1 MNKTFIPQMEPWFGE
16 EERFAMDE
24 YLGQGGWITEFKKTQ
39 EFEQMIAE
47 YTGAKHCFVVNN
59 GTVSLTLMAMAAG
72 IKAGD
77 EVLVPNYTM
86 VATPNSLKMF
96 GAEPKFV
103 DVDSKTLCISL
114 EEIKKNISPK
124 TKAVFLMNA
133 NGRYPLDID
142 EIVSYCKNNN
152 LILLEDSAQALG
164 SFYPDGI
171 HQGRK
176 GIAGSFSFSA
186 PKIISTG
193 QGGALITDDDNI
205 AYRIK
210 RLKDF
215 GRSGG
220 GNDLHNSIGWNFKFT
235 DIQAVIGI
243 EQMKKLQWRVDR
255 KKEILKLYKKLL
267 NGVKQVRFFE
277 QDLENTTPWFI
288 DALIDNRENLQA
300 FLKEND
306 IGTRIMYPPIN
317 KQKAYNYPGE
327 FPVSNLVGQ
336 KGLWLPSAAQLN
348 DEQINFIC
356 RCIQNF
362 YLKRQ

>member
-1 MNKTFIPQMEPWFGE
+1 MEFINQMEPWFDDQEQKALNKYMGE
-16 EERFAMDE
+16 
-24 YLGQGGWITEFKKTQ
+24 GGWVTEFKKTF
-39 EFEQMIAE
+39 EFQDLIKKF
-47 YTGAKHCFVVNN
+47 TGAKHCFVVNN
-59 GTVSLTLMAMAAG
+59 GTISLTIMAMAAG

-103 DVDSKTLCISL
+103 DVDPKTLCISL
-114 EEIKKNISPK
+114 EEIRKNVSSK

-133 NGRYPLDID
+133 NGRYPSDIN

-193 QGGALITDDDNI
+193 QGGAIITDDDDL
-205 AYRIK
+205 AYNVS

-220 GNDLHNSIGWNFKFT
+220 GNDIHEMIGFNFKFT

-243 EQMKKLQWRVDR
+243 VQMKKLDWRVNR
-255 KKEILKLYKKLL
+255 MKEIYSRYKDNLSDL
-267 NGVKQVRFFE
+267 SQVKFFD
-277 QDLENTTPWFI
+277 QDLKITTPWFI
-288 DALIDNRENLQA
+288 DVKADDRDELMVH
-300 FLKEND
+300 LKQNK
-306 IGTRIMYPPIN
+306 IGSRVMYPPIN
-317 KQKAYNYPGE
+317 KQQAYNLKGE
-327 FPVSNLVGQ
+327 HIVSNEIGA
-336 KGLWLPSAAQLN
+336 KGLWLPSSSKLTNEQI
-348 DEQINFIC
+348 DYVCEQIN
-356 RCIQNF
+356 QF
-362 YLKRQ
+362 Y

>member
-1 MNKTFIPQMEPWFGE
+1 MEFINQMEPWFDNQEQEALSKYMGE
-16 EERFAMDE
+16 
-24 YLGQGGWITEFKKTQ
+24 GGWITEFKKTF
-39 EFEQMIAE
+39 EFQDLIKEF
-47 YTGAKHCFVVNN
+47 TGAKHCFVVNN
-59 GTVSLTLMAMAAG
+59 GTISLTIMAMAAG

-96 GAEPKFV
+96 GAEPKFI
-103 DVDSKTLCISL
+103 DVDPTSLCISL
-114 EEIKKNISPK
+114 NEIKKYVSSK
-124 TKAVFLMNA
+124 TKAIFLMNA
-133 NGRYPLDID
+133 NGRYPSDIN

-193 QGGALITDDDNI
+193 QGGAIITDDDELAYNI
-205 AYRIK
+205 S

-220 GNDLHNSIGWNFKFT
+220 GNDVHEMIGFNFKFT

-243 EQMKKLQWRVDR
+243 VQMGKLDWRVNRMKDIYARYR
-255 KKEILKLYKKLL
+255 KNLL
-267 NGVKQVRFFE
+267 NVNEVQFFN
-277 QDLENTTPWFI
+277 QDIKNTTPWFI
-288 DALIDNRENLQA
+288 DIKAKKRDDLMTY
-300 FLKEND
+300 LKLNK
-306 IGTRIMYPPIN
+306 IGSRIMYPPIN
-317 KQKAYNYPGE
+317 KQQAYNLEGE
-327 FPVSNLVGQ
+327 HIVSNEIGVL
-336 KGLWLPSAAQLN
+336 GLWLPSSSKLTN
-348 DEQINFIC
+348 DQIDYICEFI
-356 RCIQNF
+356 IKF
-362 YLKRQ
+362 YER

>member
-1 MNKTFIPQMEPWFGE
+1 MEFINQMEPWFGSE
-16 EERFAMDE
+16 EKEALNKYME
-24 YLGQGGWITEFKKTQ
+24 EGGWITEFKKTF
-39 EFEQMIAE
+39 EFQDLIKT

-59 GTVSLTLMAMAAG
+59 GTVSLSIMAMAAG

-77 EVLVPNYTM
+77 EVLVPNYSM

-96 GAEPKFV
+96 GAEPKFT
-103 DVDSKTLCISL
+103 DVDSETLCISL
-114 EEIKKNISPK
+114 AEIMKNVTSK

-142 EIVSYCKNNN
+142 EIVSFCIDKN

-164 SFYPDGI
+164 SFYTDGL

-193 QGGALITDDDNI
+193 QGGAIITDDDQI
-205 AYRIK
+205 AHNVS

-220 GNDLHNSIGWNFKFT
+220 GNDLHEVVGFNFKFT

-243 EQMKKLQWRVDR
+243 AQMGKLKWRVERMKDIYKR
-255 KKEILKLYKKLL
+255 YYKNLK
-267 NGVKQVRFFE
+267 NTKQINFFK
-277 QDLENTTPWFI
+277 QDLKITTPWFV
-288 DALIDNRENLQA
+288 DVKVENRVKLMDW
-300 FLKEND
+300 LKQNN

-317 KQKAYNYPGE
+317 KQEAYKVKGE
-327 FPVSNLVGQ
+327 HEVSNEIGK
-336 KGLWLPSAAQLN
+336 KGLWLPSSSKLTN
-348 DEQINFIC
+348 EQIDYIC
-356 RCIQNF
+356 EKIGEF
-362 YLKRQ
+362 YLK

>member
-1 MNKTFIPQMEPWFGE
+1 MNFINQMEPWFDNQEQEALNKYMGE
-16 EERFAMDE
+16 
-24 YLGQGGWITEFKKTQ
+24 GGWVTEFKKTF
-39 EFEQMIAE
+39 EFQDLIKEF
-47 YTGAKHCFVVNN
+47 TGAKHCFVVNN
-59 GTVSLTLMAMAAG
+59 GTISLTIMAMAAG

-103 DVDSKTLCISL
+103 DVDPKTLCISL
-114 EEIKKNISPK
+114 EEIRKNVSSK

-133 NGRYPLDID
+133 NGRYPSDINA
-142 EIVSYCKNNN
+142 IVSYCNNNN

-164 SFYPDGI
+164 SFYPGGI

-193 QGGALITDDDNI
+193 QGGAIITDDDDLAYNI
-205 AYRIK
+205 S

-220 GNDLHNSIGWNFKFT
+220 GNDVHETIGFNFKFT

-243 EQMKKLQWRVDR
+243 VQMGKLDWRIKR
-255 KKEILKLYKKLL
+255 MKEIYARYINNLS
-267 NGVKQVRFFE
+267 NIAEIQFFE
-277 QDLENTTPWFI
+277 QDLQITTPWFVDVKADKR
-288 DALIDNRENLQA
+288 DALMA
-300 FLKEND
+300 FLKLNNV
-306 IGTRIMYPPIN
+306 GSRIMYPPIN
-317 KQKAYNYPGE
+317 KQQAYNTEGE
-327 FPVSNLVGQ
+327 HVVSNEIGLR
-336 KGLWLPSAAQLN
+336 GLWLPSSSKLTN
-348 DEQINFIC
+348 EQIDYTC
-356 RCIQNF
+356 QCIRDF
-362 YLKRQ
+362 YN

>member
-1 MNKTFIPQMEPWFGE
+1 MNFINQMEPWFDNQEQEALNKYMGE
-16 EERFAMDE
+16 
-24 YLGQGGWITEFKKTQ
+24 GGWVTEFKKTF
-39 EFEQMIAE
+39 EFQDLIKEF
-47 YTGAKHCFVVNN
+47 TGAKHCFVVNN
-59 GTVSLTLMAMAAG
+59 GTISLTIMAMAAG

-103 DVDSKTLCISL
+103 DVDPKTLCISL
-114 EEIKKNISPK
+114 EEIKKNVSSK

-133 NGRYPLDID
+133 NGRYPSDINA
-142 EIVSYCKNNN
+142 IVSYCKNNN

-193 QGGALITDDDNI
+193 QGGAIITDDDELAYNI
-205 AYRIK
+205 S

-220 GNDLHNSIGWNFKFT
+220 GNDVHEMIGFNFKFT
-235 DIQAVIGI
+235 DIQAVLGI
-243 EQMKKLQWRVDR
+243 VQMGKLDWRVKR
-255 KKEILKLYKKLL
+255 MKEIYARYKNNLS
-267 NGVKQVRFFE
+267 NIAEIQFFE
-277 QDLENTTPWFI
+277 QDLQNTTPWFI
-288 DALIDNRENLQA
+288 DVKADKRDKLMA
-300 FLKEND
+300 FLKLNNV
-306 IGTRIMYPPIN
+306 GSRTMYPPIN
-317 KQKAYNYPGE
+317 KQQAYNVDGE
-327 FPVSNLVGQ
+327 HVVSNEIGLS
-336 KGLWLPSAAQLN
+336 GLWLPSSSKLTN
-348 DEQINFIC
+348 KKIDFIC
-356 RCIQNF
+356 DHIMKF
-362 YLKRQ
+362 YER